1 MKSRIAIAS
10 VLAFISGVGITY
22 LALKLSSPER
32 ARQQPSSAVP
42 SDARFGNSTTKLP
55 AGMPS
60 TKRAQRSEDLDAPGT
75 QDSGPRSNLGRT
87 SEQPSVRP
95 ARSMYSEGKDT
106 GQTRQQR
113 RASKQLDRLME
124 LVANNV
130 KENTESAPSSDT
142 RTLEARTRWSQLEHE
157 DRQFLIAEC
166 LQEYHQADK
175 GEDYD

>member
-1 MKSRIAIAS
+1 M
-10 VLAFISGVGITY
+10 
-22 LALKLSSPER
+22 
-32 ARQQPSSAVP
+32 
-42 SDARFGNSTTKLP
+42 
-55 AGMPS
+55 
-60 TKRAQRSEDLDAPGT
+60 DAPGT

-142 RTLEARTRWSQLEHE
+142 RTLEARTRWSQLKHE
-157 DRQFLIAEC
+157 DRQFLIAES